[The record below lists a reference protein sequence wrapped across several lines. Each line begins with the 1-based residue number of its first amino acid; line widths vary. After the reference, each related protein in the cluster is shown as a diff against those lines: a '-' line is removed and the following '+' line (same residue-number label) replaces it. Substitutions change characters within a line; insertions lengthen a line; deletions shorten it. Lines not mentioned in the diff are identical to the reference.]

1 MLGNNLKIN
10 NQPEIEAMFLKH
22 YQEWCLLSYS
32 YIENMSEV
40 EDMVQDVFV
49 KILRRKPKNEI
60 LDLKNYISTAVKN
73 NSLKRIKRNRKLEK
87 LENSNVISSP
97 SYEEYL
103 IETETKIKVQKAMEV
118 LPEQSKKVF
127 QLCVLD
133 GEKYQNAADSLGIS
147 INTVKFH
154 LKKSFKI
161 LRLALR
167 NTYA

>member
-1 MLGNNLKIN
+1 MGNNLKIN